1 MDGGITYNKNMTKI
15 YNHTMNIDTIAGP
28 EATVRV
34 EFCLINYAEI
44 RILKLEADG
53 NPLSL
58 EDISHLLD
66 YIYDEREDWRHG

>member
-1 MDGGITYNKNMTKI
+1 
-15 YNHTMNIDTIAGP
+15 MNIDTIAGP